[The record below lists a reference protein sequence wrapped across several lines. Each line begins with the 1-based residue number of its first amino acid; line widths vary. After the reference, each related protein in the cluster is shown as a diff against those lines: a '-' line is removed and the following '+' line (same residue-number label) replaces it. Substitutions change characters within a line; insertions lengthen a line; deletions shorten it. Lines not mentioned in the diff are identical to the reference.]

1 VPEQAARSHLQQLSA
16 GQGLPIDTAAQA
28 VLQSLHHIQD
38 VGYVAQFSREHDGLP
53 VYPSEVRLLLR
64 QDLSLVASSGPLL
77 GHLQAAKADAW
88 NLSHA
93 EALAAALSHAARRP
107 VLASELRQ
115 RPGAEHIT
123 SFEVAAPST
132 LVLPHGARVQPIYS
146 RADSVLRRGYRID
159 FYLGQAQSTDGPAL
173 SYIIGADD
181 GRVLQARNLTFDA
194 SFSYRVWAENTGD
207 LRPLD
212 GTVADFTPH
221 PTGVPDDTRTAF
233 VPANLVSV
241 EAFNTN
247 PLGSSDP
254 WLANDATDSRGN
266 NVDAYADHSEPDGFS
281 NGDIRATT
289 TGARTFDHAFDPQQ
303 DPAAN
308 AEQTMAAVTQ
318 LFYSINWLHDYWY
331 DSGFDEAAGNAQRN
345 NFSRGGQGG
354 DPLLA
359 EAQDSIFAGSRNNA
373 NMSTPRDGLSPRMQ
387 VYVWT
392 GRRNASAAVTPGP
405 SPQAVGTASFGPST
419 FTQTAALVLADDA
432 SGTGTDACQG
442 LINSVVGQIVLV
454 DRGSCS
460 FSAKALNVQA
470 AGGLGMLLA
479 NNRGGTAP
487 NMGGTPPTP
496 VTIPSLS
503 ITQADGAALKAGLL
517 SGALSVTL
525 QRTQEPDLDAAF
537 DSSLVAHEWGHYL
550 HNRLADCGNIQCRG
564 MGEGWGDFL
573 GLHTQMR
580 PGDDL
585 EGTYAGAGFA
595 TRGRVD
601 GSYFGTRRYAYS
613 VDPAKN
619 ALSLRHIS
627 DGEALPA
634 GPTDPSGAPNSEVH
648 NTGEIWASMLYEGY
662 VALLRSTQTSTQ
674 GRSFEDVRR
683 SMASYIVASL
693 MITPDNATFIE
704 ARDALLAAAL
714 AATPADFQILTEAFA
729 RRGAGTCAI
738 APDRDSRDNVGV
750 TEDSSTHP
758 QLVLASVRLSDE
770 DFSCDADGVL
780 DAEERGRVHLLIDNL
795 GHSQAVGGRVV
806 LTSTVPGLNL
816 ENAGVLAL
824 PPIEPLSRAEF
835 SLSVHA
841 DTSLQ
846 GPLPLTLGIR
856 VETPDGCQVVST
868 STTYV
873 RLDTDEAPGAQVDP
887 VEAGGT
893 VWTTGGTHPTE
904 VWSRVE
910 RAPFNSAWHAASFA
924 SHSDTWLASP
934 PLQVSANQPF
944 VMHLH
949 HRYDFEA
956 EAEDGT
962 STNWDGAV
970 IELSVNAGSTWQDVN
985 TWADPGYRGVLTD
998 RSGNPLADRDALV
1011 GTSTAWPMF
1020 SDVHLDFGTA
1030 FAGETVQVRFRV
1042 GTDAAA
1048 TRVGWDLD
1056 DLGFEGIDNAPF
1068 IQVQPDSTLCP
1079 EELTADAGP
1088 DQTAEPA
1095 DAVAL
1100 DASGSSSFAGRALSF
1115 TWTQVEGPQV
1125 ALQRADR
1132 VVAVWAAPALPQT
1145 TTYVFEVLVN
1155 DGVLQATDRVQ
1166 VTVAPS
1172 PLGPLQ
1178 AVVGAPQT
1186 VDGGSTVLL
1195 NGAGSVGPA
1204 DMVLEWTQED
1214 GPQVDLQTQPGGVAT
1229 FVAPAVPVQTQ
1240 LTFQLRARSA
1250 DRSDTDQTTV
1260 TIRAQDALVA
1270 DAGPDQ
1276 EVEAGLVVFLDARA
1290 SRGGADLG
1298 FGWRQTEGPE
1308 ITLSA
1313 ADAITTGFEAPS
1325 LAEATTL
1332 SFELTVRDGDRE
1344 ARDTVQIKVQSAAVV
1359 SPPLE
1364 DGGCRCAAPQDAGGL
1379 GLFLA
1384 LGVAWLVRARR
1395 RRTWAVLVL
1404 LLAAHV
1410 GCKDASDHAKQLN
1423 EAFKDPN
1430 LKVETYIERF
1440 ESETRDVWL
1449 HRAQI
1454 VEALQLNTGD
1464 EIADI
1469 GAGTGFFS
1477 LLFAKKVGPEGRV
1490 YALELSDR
1498 FIEHIQGQAKVQGL
1512 PQLLAKK
1519 SGAES
1524 VGLAPNSIDV
1534 AFICDTYHH
1543 FENPQA
1549 VMRSVHA
1556 ALRPG
1561 GRVFV
1566 IEITREEGKTTDPWV
1581 LKHVRAGK
1589 ATFSKEIQA
1598 AGFKAVPSPALP
1610 FLKET
1615 YAMSFTKI

>member
-1 VPEQAARSHLQQLSA
+1 M
-16 GQGLPIDTAAQA
+16 
-28 VLQSLHHIQD
+28 
-38 VGYVAQFSREHDGLP
+38 RE
-53 VYPSEVRLLLR
+53 
-64 QDLSLVASSGPLL
+64 DLSLVASSGPLL
-77 GHLQAAKADAW
+77 GHLHPAKVDAW
-88 NLSHA
+88 TLGPA
-93 EALAAALSHAARRP
+93 EALAAALSHATRRK
-107 VLASELRQ
+107 VLAAELRQ
-115 RPGAEHIT
+115 RPGTEAIAHY
-123 SFEVAAPST
+123 EVAAPSA
-132 LVLPHGARVQPIYS
+132 LVLPHGAKVEAIYS
-146 RADSVLRRGYRID
+146 RAGEVLRRSYRID
-159 FYLGQAQSTDGPAL
+159 FYLGEAQSTDGPAL
-173 SYIIGADD
+173 SYVIGAHD

-194 SFSYRVWAENTGD
+194 SFSYRVWAQNTGD

-212 GTVADFTPH
+212 GTVGDFTPH

-233 VPANLVSV
+233 VPANLVTV
-241 EAFNTN
+241 EAFNQN
-247 PLGSSDP
+247 PLGASDP
-254 WLANDATDSRGN
+254 WLANNATDSRGN

-303 DPAAN
+303 EPAAN

-331 DSGFDEAAGNAQRN
+331 DSGFDEAAGNAQRD

-354 DPLLA
+354 DPMLA
-359 EAQDSIFAGSRNNA
+359 EAQDSTFSGSRNNA

-392 GRRNASAAVTPGP
+392 GRRNASAIVTPGP
-405 SPQAVGTASFGPST
+405 SPQTVGTAAFGPTT
-419 FTQTAALVLADDA
+419 FSQGAAVVLADDA
-432 SGTGTDACQG
+432 NGPPNDACQT
-442 LINSVVGQIVLV
+442 LTNNVMGQIVLV

-460 FSAKALNVQA
+460 FSVKALNVQG
-470 AGGLGMLLA
+470 AGGVGMLVA
-479 NNRGGTAP
+479 NNRGGTPP
-487 NMGGTPPTP
+487 NMGGTPPSP

-503 ITQADGAALKAGLL
+503 VTQADGTALKAALL
-517 SGALSVTL
+517 VGTVNVTL
-525 QRTQEPDLDAAF
+525 QRTQEPDLDASF

-550 HNRLADCGNIQCRG
+550 HNRLADCGNVQCRG

-580 PGDDL
+580 SGDDL

-595 TRGRVD
+595 TRGRID

-613 VDPAKN
+613 VDPGKN

-662 VALLRSTQTSTQ
+662 VAMLRSTQTSTQ

-683 SMASYIVASL
+683 DMASYIVASL

-704 ARDALLAAAL
+704 SRDALLAAAL
-714 AATPADFQILTEAFA
+714 AANPADFERLTEAFA
-729 RRGAGTCAI
+729 RRGAGTCAV

-770 DFSCDADGVL
+770 DFSCDADGAL

-795 GHSQAVGGRVV
+795 GHTQAVGGQVV
-806 LTSTVPGLNL
+806 LTSTVPGLSL

-824 PPIEPLSRAEF
+824 PTLEPLSRTEL
-835 SLSVHA
+835 SLAVQA
-841 DTSLQ
+841 DATLQ
-846 GPLPLTLGIR
+846 GPLRLTLGIR
-856 VETPDGCQVVST
+856 VETPNGCQPVST
-868 STTYV
+868 STTYL
-873 RLDTDEAPGAQVDP
+873 RLDVDEAPGARRDP
-887 VEAGGT
+887 VDADGT
-893 VWTTGGTHPTE
+893 VWTAGGTHPGE

-924 SHSDTWLASP
+924 SHSDTWLTSP
-934 PLQVSANQPF
+934 PLRVSASQPF
-944 VMHLH
+944 MMHFR
-949 HRYDFEA
+949 HRYAFEA
-956 EAEDGT
+956 EAEDGS

-970 IELSVNAGSTWQDVN
+970 IELSRDAGSTWQDIN
-985 TWADPGYRGVLTD
+985 AWADPGYRGVLTD
-998 RSGNPLADRDALV
+998 RSGNPLADRDAFV
-1011 GTSTAWPMF
+1011 GTSTAWPNY
-1020 SDVHLDFGTA
+1020 SDVHLDLGAA
-1030 FAGETVQVRFRV
+1030 FAGETLQVRFRA

-1048 TRVGWDLD
+1048 TLVGWDLD
-1056 DLGFEGIDNAPF
+1056 DFRFEGIDNAPF
-1068 IQVQPDSTLCP
+1068 IQIGPDTTLCP

-1088 DQTAEPA
+1088 DQTVDPA
-1095 DAVAL
+1095 QAVVL

-1115 TWTQVEGPQV
+1115 AWTQVEGPQV
-1125 ALQRADR
+1125 ILQRADN
-1132 VVAVWAAPALPQT
+1132 VVAVWTAPALPQT
-1145 TTYVFEVLVN
+1145 TTYVFKLSVQ

-1178 AVVGAPQT
+1178 AVAGAAQT
-1186 VDGGSTVLL
+1186 VAGGSVVLL

-1204 DMVLEWTQED
+1204 DMVLSWTQD
-1214 GPQVDLQTQPGGVAT
+1214 GVPQVVLQPQPGGVAT
-1229 FVAPAVPVQTQ
+1229 FVAPLVPEQTE
-1240 LTFQLRARSA
+1240 LTFELTARSA
-1250 DRSDTDQTTV
+1250 DRSASDQTTV
-1260 TIRAQDALVA
+1260 TILAQDALIA
-1270 DAGPDQ
+1270 DAGEDQ
-1276 EVEAGLVVFLDARA
+1276 EVEAGAAVFIDA
-1290 SRGGADLG
+1290 SGSGGGAALE
-1298 FGWRQTEGPE
+1298 FMWRQTEGPE
-1308 ITLSA
+1308 VRLSGS
-1313 ADAITTGFEAPS
+1313 DAVTAGFKAPS
-1325 LAEATTL
+1325 LAEDTTL
-1332 SFELTVRDGDRE
+1332 TFELTVGDGDR
-1344 ARDTVQIKVQSAAVV
+1344 AASDTVQIKVQRAPVV

-1364 DGGCRCAAPQDAGGL
+1364 DGGCRCAAPQDSEGL
-1379 GLFLA
+1379 GLLMVFGA
-1384 LGVAWLVRARR
+1384 AWLLRARR
-1395 RRTWAVLVL
+1395 RRTWALLGL
-1404 LLAAHV
+1404 LLAVNV

-1440 ESETRDVWL
+1440 ETETRDVWQN
-1449 HRAQI
+1449 RAKI
-1454 VEALQLNTGD
+1454 VDALDLNTGD

-1477 LLFAKKVGPEGRV
+1477 VLFAKQVGPEGRV

-1498 FIEHIQGQAKVQGL
+1498 FIEHIQGQAKAQGL
-1512 PQLLAKK
+1512 TQLRAKK
-1519 SGAES
+1519 SGADS

-1543 FENPQA
+1543 FENPGA
-1549 VMRSVHA
+1549 LMRSVHR

-1598 AGFKAVPSPALP
+1598 AGFKAEPSPNLP

-1615 YAMSFTKI
+1615 YAMRFTKI